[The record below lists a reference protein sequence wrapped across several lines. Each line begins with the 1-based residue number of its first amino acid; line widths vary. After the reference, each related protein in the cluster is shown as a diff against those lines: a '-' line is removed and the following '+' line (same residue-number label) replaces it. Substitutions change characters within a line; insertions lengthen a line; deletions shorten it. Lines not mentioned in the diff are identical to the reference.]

1 MRVEITEAVWLDE
14 SLELSLA
21 ELSQFSGL
29 SEAELHQLVDCEAL
43 APTDPAAAPAAF
55 GAHWLATARTA
66 CRLRDDFELDPDGLA
81 LVLSLLERIRGL
93 ESQVRGLQ
101 ARLPHRSR

>member
-14 SLELSLA
+14 SLQLSLT
-21 ELSQFSGL
+21 ELAQFSGL
-29 SEAELHQLVDCEAL
+29 SEVELSHLIECDVLGTAGPVAARGAFDAQCL
-43 APTDPAAAPAAF
+43 AAA
-55 GAHWLATARTA
+55 RIA

-93 ESQVRGLQ
+93 ESEVRGLQ
-101 ARLPHRSR
+101 AQLPHRLR